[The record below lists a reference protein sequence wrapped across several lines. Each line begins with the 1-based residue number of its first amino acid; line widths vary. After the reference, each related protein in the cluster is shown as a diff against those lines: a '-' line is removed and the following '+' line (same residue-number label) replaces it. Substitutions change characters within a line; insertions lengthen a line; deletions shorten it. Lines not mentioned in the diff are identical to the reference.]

1 MSIAKAISNAMSG
14 LGATARGTETVA
26 SNLAN
31 AMTPG
36 YARRDT
42 VVVGNALGGGVRV
55 DGITRIVNASLLSES
70 RLASAAMG
78 EASTQ
83 AVFHEKM
90 EAVVGLPGGALA
102 LSTALT
108 EFQTAL
114 SSAATR
120 PDDEI
125 RLAQVVG
132 AADRLATRLNDAA
145 TAVQATRSTA
155 QRAIAADVA
164 VMNQSLGRVAQ
175 LNTRISILDA
185 DGKDATPLMDERQ
198 RLIDRIA
205 TIVPL
210 QEVTREAGRVA
221 LFTTEGAMLLDGSVP
236 ARLDFAGA
244 DQVVAGQ
251 VVGAPLELLSLNGTA
266 LTAGQMR
273 LFGGGSLA
281 ANFQIRDSLA
291 PQLQSGLDHLAF
303 DLHQRLA
310 DPLVDPSL
318 GAADAGLFT
327 DAGLRAEAA
336 NLVGLAGRIA
346 LNATVDPAQGGQS
359 WRLRAG
365 LQAASPDPVGQSAI
379 LMALAEAV
387 EGARPGQ
394 PGSGF
399 SGSAGLA
406 SRFGLVESQV
416 ASRRIEALSDLA
428 VRNSRHATI
437 TSGMMAEG
445 VDSDAEMQRLLQ
457 YEQSYAAN
465 ARVLIAVDDM
475 INQILRM

>member
-42 VVVGNALGGGVRV
+42 VVVANALGGGVRV
-55 DGITRIVNASLLSES
+55 DGIARIVNASLVSES
-70 RLASAAMG
+70 RLATAAVG
-78 EASTQ
+78 DAGTR
-83 AVFHEKM
+83 AAFHERM
-90 EAVVGLPGGALA
+90 EEVVGLPGGALA

-108 EFQTAL
+108 DLQTAL

-132 AADRLATRLNDAA
+132 AADRLATRLNDASK
-145 TAVQATRSTA
+145 AVEATRSTA
-155 QRAIAADVA
+155 QRAIVADVA

-185 DGKDATPLMDERQ
+185 DGKDSTPLMDERQ

-205 TIVPL
+205 KIVPL
-210 QEVTREAGRVA
+210 QEVAREAGQVA

-236 ARLDFAGA
+236 ARLEFTGA

-251 VVGAPLELLSLNGTA
+251 VVGAPLELLTLNGTA

-273 LFGGGSLA
+273 LFGGGSLS
-281 ANFQIRDSLA
+281 ANFQIRDDLA
-291 PQLQSGLDHLAF
+291 PRMQSELDHLAS

-318 GAADAGLFT
+318 GAGDAGLFT
-327 DAGLRAEAA
+327 DAGMRADAA
-336 NLVGLAGRIA
+336 GLVGLAGRIA
-346 LNATVDPAQGGQS
+346 LNAAVDPAEGGQS

-365 LQAASPDPVGQSAI
+365 LQAAAPD
-379 LMALAEAV
+379 
-387 EGARPGQ
+387 
-394 PGSGF
+394 
-399 SGSAGLA
+399 
-406 SRFGLVESQV
+406 
-416 ASRRIEALSDLA
+416 
-428 VRNSRHATI
+428 
-437 TSGMMAEG
+437 
-445 VDSDAEMQRLLQ
+445 
-457 YEQSYAAN
+457 
-465 ARVLIAVDDM
+465 
-475 INQILRM
+475 